1 MLSKSL
7 AIKFFLIGT
16 SLAALCFFLLS
27 YDTLKQIPAQTNEQ
41 NLNSSAI
48 RGKHIWENNNC
59 MGCHTIFGEG
69 AYYAPELTKVYERR
83 SESFLKIFLKDPQKM
98 YPGKRKMVNYNFSDS
113 EIEDVISFF
122 KWINDVDLNG
132 FPLKPSIEIS
142 KSNVNSLPS
151 NKNLSINKPKIFEQL
166 CMTCHMLNG
175 QGGTIGPSLDNIG
188 NIRDKNYLKQW
199 LNDPYSL
206 KKDSLMPKLPL
217 TNENINE
224 LVDFLLQVTSG
235 DK

>member
-1 MLSKSL
+1 MLSKSS
-7 AIKFFLIGT
+7 AVKFFLIGT
-16 SLAALCFFLLS
+16 SLSVLCFFLLS

-83 SESFLKIFLKDPQKM
+83 SEAFLKIFLKDPQKF

-113 EIEDVISFF
+113 EIGDIISFF
-122 KWINDVDLNG
+122 KWIKDVDLNG
-132 FPLKPSIEIS
+132 FPLKPSIIT
-142 KSNVNSLPS
+142 SNTQSVSTSLS
-151 NKNLSINKPKIFEQL
+151 NIKNVDKPKIFEQL
-166 CMTCHMLNG
+166 CMTCHTLNG
-175 QGGTIGPSLDNIG
+175 QGGSIGPNLDNIG
-188 NIRDKNYLKQW
+188 DIRDKNYLKQW

-217 TNENINE
+217 TVENINE
-224 LVDFLLQVTSG
+224 LVDFLIQNKSG

>member
-1 MLSKSL
+1 MLSKSS

-16 SLAALCFFLLS
+16 SLSALCFFLLS

-69 AYYAPELTKVYERR
+69 GYYAPELTKVYERR
-83 SESFLKIFLKDPQKM
+83 SEIFLKMFLKDPQKM
-98 YPGKRKMVNYNFSDS
+98 YPGKRKMVHYNFSDS
-113 EIEDVISFF
+113 QIEDIISFF

-132 FPLKPSIEIS
+132 FPLKPSIDL
-142 KSNVNSLPS
+142 SNVTSLSSKAINS
-151 NKNLSINKPKIFEQL
+151 KAKPKIFEQL

-175 QGGTIGPSLDNIG
+175 QGGSVGPNLDNIG
-188 NIRDKNYLKQW
+188 DIRDKNYLTQW
-199 LNDPYSL
+199 LNDPTSL
-206 KKDSLMPKLPL
+206 KSDALMPKFPL
-217 TNENINE
+217 TADNINE
-224 LVDFLLQVTSG
+224 LVDFLLQNKTG

>member
-1 MLSKSL
+1 MLSKSS

-16 SLAALCFFLLS
+16 ALVTLCFFLLS

-41 NLNSSAI
+41 NLNPSAI

-59 MGCHTIFGEG
+59 MGCHTLLGEG

-83 SESFLKIFLKDPQKM
+83 SEVFLKMFLKDPQKM
-98 YPGKRKMVNYNFSDS
+98 YPGKRRMVHYNFSDS
-113 EIEDVISFF
+113 QINDIISFF
-122 KWINDVDLNG
+122 KWINDIDLNG
-132 FPLKPSIEIS
+132 YPLKPSVELLKLNVSSSDVS
-142 KSNVNSLPS
+142 KNS
-151 NKNLSINKPKIFEQL
+151 KPKIFEQL

-175 QGGTIGPSLDNIG
+175 SGGNIGPALDNIG
-188 NIRDKNYLKQW
+188 NIRDRNYLKQW
-199 LNDPYSL
+199 LIDPYSL

-217 TNENINE
+217 TNENIDE
-224 LVDFLLQVTSG
+224 LVNFLSQTKLG